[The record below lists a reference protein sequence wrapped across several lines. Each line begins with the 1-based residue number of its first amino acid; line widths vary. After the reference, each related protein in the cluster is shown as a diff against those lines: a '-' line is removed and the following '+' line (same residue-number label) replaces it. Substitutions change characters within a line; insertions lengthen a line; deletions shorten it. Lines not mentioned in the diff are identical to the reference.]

1 MQAEGIYHDDQ
12 SWNSGKLPT
21 ETQLLRINSIFMDTR
36 NVNVYTIILNVT
48 AELSFVMISIS
59 GDTKG
64 SMRIAILFKNRQR
77 YFYLS
82 LN

>member
-1 MQAEGIYHDDQ
+1 
-12 SWNSGKLPT
+12 
-21 ETQLLRINSIFMDTR
+21 MDTR